1 MQKFKLYQ
9 IHLTDAEHDKVNA
22 EGHNSVPKHLTKL
35 DMSFAKNEVGSLMY
49 CPQAKIFHEG
59 GSSSSRSPSIA
70 KLKGFHMGKS
80 RVYAMKKYQIKN

>member
-1 MQKFKLYQ
+1 
-9 IHLTDAEHDKVNA
+9 
-22 EGHNSVPKHLTKL
+22 
-35 DMSFAKNEVGSLMY
+35 MY

-80 RVYAMKKYQIKN
+80 RVYAMKKYQIKNYKLKCIFFAIIQLMSVEMLFSKRKRAKYLSFYQGVMEGIREDL